1 MRIRTWLLLGVLMT
15 AGRIAPAADIVI
27 QGVFTD
33 KALLQIDGNKRMLS
47 VGQTSPEGVKLIS
60 AGGDAIE
67 IEVNGRRSVQQMG
80 AALSITSDY
89 AERKSEDVRL
99 WPDAR
104 GMYTTE
110 GAING
115 MPMKFIVDTGATLI
129 SMNRSDARR
138 LGIDYLKGRPI
149 SLSTA
154 SAIETGYMVSL
165 STVRVGAIQL
175 HNVDAVVH
183 QNASFPPQ
191 ALLGMSFL
199 GRLDMQREG
208 AELRLKKKF

>member
-1 MRIRTWLLLGVLMT
+1 MRIGMVLLIVLMSAWR
-15 AGRIAPAADIVI
+15 AGAAADIVI

-33 KALLQIDGNKRMLS
+33 KALLQIDGSERMLS

-60 AGGDAIE
+60 AGGDRIE
-67 IEVNGRRSVQQMG
+67 IEVNGRRLVQQMG
-80 AALSITSDY
+80 ASLSITSDY
-89 AERKSEDVRL
+89 AERKSDDVRL

-104 GMYTTE
+104 GMYWAE
-110 GAING
+110 GSING

-129 SMNRSDARR
+129 SMNRAHARR
-138 LGIDYLKGRPI
+138 LGIDYLKGREI
-149 SLSTA
+149 SVATA
-154 SAIETGYMVSL
+154 STVETGYLVSL
-165 STVRVGAIQL
+165 NAVRVGGIQL
-175 HNVDAVVH
+175 HNVEAVVH
-183 QNASFPPQ
+183 QSASFPTE

>member
-1 MRIRTWLLLGVLMT
+1 MRIGTLLLLGALLSVW
-15 AGRIAPAADIVI
+15 RIGGAADVVI

-33 KALLQIDGNKRMLS
+33 KALLQIDGSKRMLS
-47 VGQTSPEGVKLIS
+47 VGQTSPEGVKLIAAS
-60 AGGDAIE
+60 GDSIE

-89 AERKSEDVRL
+89 AERKSDDVRL

-104 GMYTTE
+104 GMYTAE
-110 GAING
+110 GSING

-129 SMNRSDARR
+129 SMNRSHARR
-138 LGIDYLKGRPI
+138 LGIDYLKGRQI
-149 SLSTA
+149 SLATA
-154 SAIETGYMVSL
+154 SAVEMGYLVSL
-165 STVRVGAIQL
+165 NTVRVGGIQL
-175 HNVDAVVH
+175 HNVEAVVH
-183 QNASFPPQ
+183 QSASFPTE